1 MRPQDGRL
9 LNLCENKRYRL
20 YSITK
25 FRTSPIRDAL
35 LTQRVKA
42 DPLEAAVLRAMSEI
56 FAQVPDMTAALE
68 EAVKAEQTLRTRD
81 NHERSELLIERD
93 EIREEYQDLLGLG
106 KHGRELARQK
116 IQQCERRLEE
126 LESRIASADR
136 HTGAV
141 LKPAEQARAIVAELA
156 GTVRR
161 LDKMPKALLKRLA
174 AALISKIE
182 IDLETLE
189 YELELA
195 LRSWAMIDAKEL
207 KNTLRLEHGLHMQ
220 TGRETQQHDRG
231 FLLGRF
237 ACSASGKPMC
247 FDCRRL
253 RRAA

>member
-1 MRPQDGRL
+1 
-9 LNLCENKRYRL
+9 
-20 YSITK
+20 
-25 FRTSPIRDAL
+25 
-35 LTQRVKA
+35 
-42 DPLEAAVLRAMSEI
+42 MSEI

-136 HTGAV
+136 HTGAA
-141 LKPAEQARAIVAELA
+141 LKPADEARAIVAELA
-156 GTVRR
+156 GVARG
-161 LDKMPKALLKRLA
+161 LDKMPNALLKRLA
-174 AALISKIE
+174 AILISKIE

-189 YELELA
+189 FELELA
-195 LRSWAMIDAKEL
+195 LPSWAMIDTKAL